1 MSETPLTAIHAQ
13 DPSSLVEAHFR
24 QLPIPAGTPENTRL
38 EVIALGFSRYRGD
51 WLGVL
56 VTPNFVR
63 LLLLPGG
70 GSLWG
75 DIPAGQRRYLDL
87 AGGTLTFFAEE
98 AVPLG
103 PYQWAA
109 LVDSVASLPDMATA
123 RLLALDGLRLAT
135 GTLPDLAVLPAEP
148 APAVSRRGFFRR
160 LAGKKENS

>member
-1 MSETPLTAIHAQ
+1 MPETPLTAIHAQ
-13 DPSSLVEAHFR
+13 DPSGLLEACFR
-24 QLPIPAGTPENTRL
+24 QSPIPFGMPENKHL
-38 EVIALGFSRYRGD
+38 EVTALGFSRYRGD

-56 VTPNFVR
+56 VTPSFVR

-75 DIPAGQRRYLDL
+75 DIPAGQRRYLEL

-98 AVPLG
+98 AASLG

-135 GTLPDLAVLPAEP
+135 GALPDLAPVPVEP

>member
-1 MSETPLTAIHAQ
+1 MPDNQPTPVHAQ
-13 DPSSLVEAHFR
+13 DPAALLETHFR
-24 QLPIPAGTPENTRL
+24 LWPTPAGMPENPRL
-38 EVIALGFSRYRGD
+38 EVAALGFSRYRGD

-56 VTPNFVR
+56 VTPAFVR

-98 AVPLG
+98 APSIG
-103 PYQWAA
+103 AYQWAA
-109 LVDSVASLPDMATA
+109 LVDSVAALPDMASA
-123 RLLALDGLRLAT
+123 RLLALDGLSLAT
-135 GTLPDLAVLPAEP
+135 GALPELAATPPEP

-160 LAGKKENS
+160 LAGKRSE